1 MKHLK
6 LKMSALAVLA
16 LAGCVENPVIS
27 DARADYRDMS
37 RPELAVD
44 MRVEGDNT
52 GAARE
57 FPVNGNAQH
66 YRAYVQATPNER
78 YRLRVT
84 NNSGERIG
92 VVIAVDGRNIISGKQ
107 SNLRNDERMYILEP
121 YASGTYEGWRS
132 GQNQTNRFFFTQASN
147 AYATAWGDTSA
158 MGVIAM
164 AAYPEKPRL
173 PPPPVMHGNRMEAAP
188 AAAPMMRP
196 APGTGYGE
204 STWSPSHSVD
214 FEPVGSPMEK
224 LFLKYEWRET
234 LCEKRVLLECRA
246 VQPPR
251 PGNNRFWPENGG
263 YAPPP
268 PRH

>member
-1 MKHLK
+1 MTLK
-6 LKMSALAVLA
+6 CSGGRKFTKFMTDHIL
-16 LAGCVENPVIS
+16 GYI
-27 DARADYRDMS
+27 YR
-37 RPELAVD
+37 
-44 MRVEGDNT
+44 N
-52 GAARE
+52 E
-57 FPVNGNAQH
+57 FV
-66 YRAYVQATPNER
+66 
-78 YRLRVT
+78 
-84 NNSGERIG
+84 S
-92 VVIAVDGRNIISGKQ
+92 
-107 SNLRNDERMYILEP
+107 
-121 YASGTYEGWRS
+121 
-132 GQNQTNRFFFTQASN
+132 
-147 AYATAWGDTSA
+147 
-158 MGVIAM
+158 
-164 AAYPEKPRL
+164 
-173 PPPPVMHGNRMEAAP
+173 VMHGNRMEAAP

-234 LCEKRVLLECRA
+234 LCEKRVLPECRA